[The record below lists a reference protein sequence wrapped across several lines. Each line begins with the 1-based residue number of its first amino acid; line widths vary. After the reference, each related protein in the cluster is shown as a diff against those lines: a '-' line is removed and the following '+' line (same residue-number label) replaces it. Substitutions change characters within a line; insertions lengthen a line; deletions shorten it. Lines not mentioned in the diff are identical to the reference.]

1 MQTPSRKTL
10 STLFW
15 TSMSPTHYLASLSL
29 AMLMTASFGGI
40 LTLYWGKNIL
50 SFLFSRNERHIV
62 FPKMLAQNC
71 RDFSNTNTMYNKVYQ
86 ILPLSKLWKKT
97 GHFLPGLY
105 ITQIHVRQLP
115 LFTGSRQGWNSEASS
130 FRYDRVGEHQCL
142 LSGGDSHTH
151 KLTHTHKHT
160 SIFDPVCVLV
170 FLLLASFTLSVIV
183 TFTFICWR
191 TPMSEFPIIVF
202 VFICNI
208 YVFVGTSSGLYVRL
222 QAGPKEWPDHS
233 VHRRKLWVLPPSHN
247 NTYWHLLN
255 IHILWIFHLR
265 SINANYDECK
275 WCYFLVSH
283 LTPSFF
289 FFIRHSAR
297 KKHLSSPLGLLQNIR

>member
-15 TSMSPTHYLASLSL
+15 TSMSPTHYLASLLL
-29 AMLMTASFGGI
+29 AMPMTASFGGI
-40 LTLYWGKNIL
+40 LAFVGEKVLQSFDYFFSPETSGTLCFQKCL
-50 SFLFSRNERHIV
+50 HKTAAT
-62 FPKMLAQNC
+62 FPTRTQCTTRFTKFCLCQN
-71 RDFSNTNTMYNKVYQ
+71 YE
-86 ILPLSKLWKKT
+86 KKT

-183 TFTFICWR
+183 TFTFIC
-191 TPMSEFPIIVF
+191 
-202 VFICNI
+202 
-208 YVFVGTSSGLYVRL
+208 
-222 QAGPKEWPDHS
+222 
-233 VHRRKLWVLPPSHN
+233 
-247 NTYWHLLN
+247 
-255 IHILWIFHLR
+255 
-265 SINANYDECK
+265 
-275 WCYFLVSH
+275 
-283 LTPSFF
+283 
-289 FFIRHSAR
+289 
-297 KKHLSSPLGLLQNIR
+297 